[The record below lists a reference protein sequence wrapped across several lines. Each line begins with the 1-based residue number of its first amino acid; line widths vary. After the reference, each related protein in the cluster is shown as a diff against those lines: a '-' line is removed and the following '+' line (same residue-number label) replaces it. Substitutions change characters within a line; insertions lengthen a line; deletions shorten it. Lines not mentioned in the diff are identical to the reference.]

1 MILTRTVNSD
11 KRYYLDEDLIVNQES
26 LLDTMER
33 FNDMKII
40 LYNALYLK
48 KYHGTGPL
56 MEQTYSAWLK
66 ENYHTCDYYNC
77 AVYAY
82 ASGCLSS
89 QAELQKLYIRT
100 KEKDLKAR
108 DSKIESVSGQLE
120 KKRKILASVKEYIL
134 TGKWK
139 LPYPKCQVMV
149 RGRKVCLPGKK
160 EVPLEKYERQTERT
174 VRILKTRLAQV
185 TESRNRAARKKD
197 ALEEHPP
204 KRIVF
209 GGKKRYREKD
219 KGEMPT
225 DEWKAEFHEARHC
238 SMSLPGRHTSKDCNF
253 LVSRHGND
261 LTIRCM
267 DGSEAVL
274 KDFRPA
280 RYYEVWEDMLSRKP
294 AERRPVCYN
303 FRLKRDRKGRRYLI
317 VSVTLELENRYCNQ
331 SFENGCVGVD
341 LNYDHVALTDI
352 DKDGNRISSLVLRFD
367 PELKTDGQVSEEI
380 GRVMSHVGRFCR
392 ERKKPLVMEDLDT
405 TGTKHGLR
413 YGSRKGNRHATI
425 FSYRKMTSCLEN
437 QSFKQDFGIIKIN
450 PAYTSQMGKFLFMRK
465 YGISIHEA
473 ASYAVGLKGMGMR
486 ENLLPDSRLTEL
498 LPKKT
503 KTAVTAGT
511 DMPSLMAAWKKLA
524 DAFRGVKVHSFYR
537 EIPYHVLSSMKRKSL
552 QSLASEMKSW
562 TAVTF
567 Y

>member
-33 FNDMKII
+33 FNDMKIA
-40 LYNALYLK
+40 LYNVLYLK
-48 KYHGTGPL
+48 KYLGTGPL
-56 MEQTYSAWLK
+56 MGQTYSAWLK
-66 ENYHTCDYYNC
+66 ENYHTNDYYNC
-77 AVYAY
+77 AVYTY

-89 QAELQKLYIRT
+89 QSELRKLYIRT
-100 KEKDLKAR
+100 KEEDLKTR
-108 DSKIESVSGQLE
+108 NSKIESVSGQLE

-139 LPYPKCQVMV
+139 LPYPNCQVMV
-149 RGRKVCLPGKK
+149 RGRKACLPGKK
-160 EVPLEKYERQTERT
+160 EVPLEDYERQTEEA
-174 VRILKTRLAQV
+174 VRRLKTRLALIR
-185 TESRNRAARKKD
+185 ESRNRAARKKT

-225 DEWKAEFHEARHC
+225 DEWKTEFHEARHC

-261 LTIRCM
+261 PAIRCM

-280 RYYEVWEDMLSRKP
+280 RYHEAWEGMLSRKP

-303 FRLKRDRKGRRYLI
+303 FQLKRDRKGRRYLI

-331 SFENGCVGVD
+331 SFDDGCIGID

-352 DKDGNRISSLVLRFD
+352 DKDGNRVSNLVLRFD

-380 GRVMSHVGRFCR
+380 GRVMSRVGRFCR
-392 ERKKPLVMEDLDT
+392 ERRKPLVMEDLDT
-405 TGTKHGLR
+405 TLTKHGLR
-413 YGSRKGNRHATI
+413 YGNRKGNRHASV
-425 FSYRKMTSCLEN
+425 FAYRKMTACLEN
-437 QSFKQDFGIIKIN
+437 QSFKQDFGMIKVN
-450 PAYTSQMGKFLFMRK
+450 PAYTSQMGKFLFMRR

-486 ENLLPDSRLTEL
+486 EKLLPDSRLTDL

-503 KTAVTAGT
+503 KDAVKTGT

-524 DAFRGVKVHSFYR
+524 DAFRGVRVHSFYR
-537 EIPYHVLSSMKRKSL
+537 EIPYHVLVGKKRKSL
-552 QSLASEMKSW
+552 QSLASEMKNW
-562 TAVTF
+562 IAVTF
-567 Y
+567 